1 MQDQERTKEVL
12 LSYNPSIESE
22 EEGKTFQMGEM
33 TKQIHRG
40 RNDQETVVTVEQSCL
55 E

>member
-1 MQDQERTKEVL
+1 MWDQERTKEVL
-12 LSYNPSIESE
+12 LSYNPPIDSK

-40 RNDQETVVTVEQSCL
+40 HNDQESVVTVEQSCL